1 MKKLDFTLRENEYF
15 YGGATHAG
23 RRMPI
28 GREDDFSIDLSRE
41 GYGNQSAP
49 FFLSTAGRYLWS
61 DRPFS
66 VTFRHGE
73 VHAEG
78 EGDILLVTAGTNLA
92 DAYRDACRKHF
103 PPTGEIPEEKFYVS
117 PQYNTWVELLYDHN
131 QDSVLS
137 YAKNML
143 ATGFRPGILMIDD
156 TWQEDYGVWRF
167 HPARFRDPKGMVREL
182 HDLGFTVML
191 WVVPYL
197 SPDSPEF
204 REAEADPERLLRDR
218 DGNPILIRWWN
229 GYSACLDLRRPKD
242 AAWLDRVLGDLMR
255 DFGIDGFKFD
265 GGSVDYYRNCKNL
278 PADPT
283 ELTEAWFSYAARYR
297 FNETKDTYNASSLA
311 LNQRLR
317 DKAHT
322 WDGTDGLNILVPDA
336 INASLIGTKF
346 LCPDMVG
353 GGEWTAFLPGVPLDE
368 ELIVRSAE
376 CSALFPMMQF
386 SVAPYR
392 ILSKENL
399 SRVLAMADLHAKMGA
414 RIFEMVKH
422 SAKSGDPVMA
432 PLAFRDPDGGFERT
446 TDAFFL
452 GEDIVVY
459 PVLTKGAVTRTLTLP
474 AGKWRFTDGTL
485 HEGRETVTVPAPL
498 GALPYFE
505 RVKETD

>member
-1 MKKLDFTLRENEYF
+1 MNTIGFSLEENEYF

-23 RRMPI
+23 RKMPL
-28 GREDDFSIDLSRE
+28 GRDSEFSVDLAKE

-49 FFLSTAGRYLWS
+49 FFLSTKGRYLWS
-61 DRPFS
+61 DAPFS
-66 VTFRHGE
+66 VTFSHGE

-78 EGDILLVTAGTNLA
+78 EKEVLLVKAGDTLA
-92 DAYRDACRKHF
+92 DAYRDACRTHF
-103 PPTGEIPEEKFYVS
+103 PPTGEVPEETFYLS
-117 PQYNTWVELLYDHN
+117 PQYNTWVELLYDQN
-131 QDSVLS
+131 QESVLS

-143 ATGFRPGILMIDD
+143 AAGFRPGILMIDD

-167 HPARFRDPKGMVREL
+167 HPGRFHDPKAMIGEL
-182 HDLGFTVML
+182 HALGFRVML
-191 WVVPYL
+191 WIVPYL

-204 REAEADPERLLRDR
+204 REAEADPERLLRDTE
-218 DGNPILIRWWN
+218 GKPILLRWWN

-242 AAWLDRVLGDLMR
+242 AAWLDRTLGTLMR
-255 DFGIDGFKFD
+255 EYGVDGFKFD
-265 GGSVDYYRNCKNL
+265 GGSVDDYAACGHLPTRPTNL
-278 PADPT
+278 TA
-283 ELTEAWFSYAARYR
+283 AWFAYAAKYR
-297 FNETKDTYNASSLA
+297 FNETKDTYDAASLP

-317 DKAHT
+317 DKAHA
-322 WDGTDGLNILVPDA
+322 WDGTDGLNVLIPDA

-376 CSALFPMMQF
+376 CAALFPMMQF

-392 ILSKENL
+392 ILSDENL
-399 SRVLAMADLHAKMGA
+399 AAVRFAADLHAAMGK
-414 RIFEMVKH
+414 RIFELVRA
-422 SAKSGDPVMA
+422 SAKSGDPVMT

-459 PVLTKGAVTRTLTLP
+459 PVLEKGARTRTLTLP
-474 AGKWRFTDGTL
+474 KGKWRFTDGTVYA
-485 HEGRETVTVPAPL
+485 GRETITVPAPL
-498 GALPYFE
+498 GHLPFFE
-505 RVKETD
+505 RVAE